1 MAYYLSEVFDDEA
14 RIRSLDKSNMRG
26 VLERF
31 PELCEDAITLG
42 RSVHIPRRVKV
53 NNGPLITYVPPEK
66 IVVVGMEGSAISHKW
81 RPPQR
86 LATRQISSTHRG
98 EHGIPLAQIRGTRHP
113 GHGGKLLW

>member
-1 MAYYLSEVFDDEA
+1 MSEVFDDEA

-66 IVVVGMEGSAISHKW
+66 IVVVGMGGSAISGDLLRDWLRDRSPAPIEVSMEYHL
-81 RPPQR
+81 QV
-86 LATRQISSTHRG
+86 
-98 EHGIPLAQIRGTRHP
+98 RGTRHP